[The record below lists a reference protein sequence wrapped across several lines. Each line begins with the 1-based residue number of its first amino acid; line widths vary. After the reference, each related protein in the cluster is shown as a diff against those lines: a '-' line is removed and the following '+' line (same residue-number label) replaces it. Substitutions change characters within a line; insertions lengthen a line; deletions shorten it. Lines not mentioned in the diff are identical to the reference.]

1 MQLPEELFKANR
13 KSLRSKVV
21 HFQVTYLFA
30 NKKCRLYLTQNW
42 KSSLR
47 KRSWSK
53 VLPYMD

>member
-42 KSSLR
+42 KISQW
-47 KRSWSK
+47 KRLCVK

>member
-30 NKKCRLYLTQNW
+30 NKKCRLYLTQN
-42 KSSLR
+42 
-47 KRSWSK
+47 
-53 VLPYMD
+53 